1 MYEYGIDVGSVSI
14 KVAQFFNGNLVK
26 TDYIIHKGSPYNT
39 LFKIISDLK
48 EPEKIV
54 LTGSVPKVLVENLGV
69 LRVNEVEAIVR
80 GLKFLYGDFNSIIE
94 IGGIN
99 SKFITLNKGLMDFSS
114 NSLCAAGAGIF
125 LDQQAQRLC
134 VPIDKFGDIAL
145 NSKRPARI
153 AGRCSV
159 FAKSDMIHLQQIGT
173 PIEDL
178 VAGLCYA
185 LARNFKSAIIKG
197 REVLS
202 PVAFIGGVAG
212 NKGMGAALKDVLKI
226 NDSDLIIP
234 EHHKTIGAIGAV
246 LIARESSWKLRLKG
260 IENFKKWL
268 NQPEH
273 IHRLPPLNG
282 RKEWRPC
289 ILVNPPKEKTSGY
302 LGVDVGSISTNL
314 VIIDKNGNVLARK
327 YLWTK
332 GRPIDMVI
340 KGLAELNSE
349 IGDKIEIIG
358 VGTTGSGRYLIGELI
373 GADVIKNEIS
383 AQARAAI
390 EIVPDVDTIFEIGG
404 QDSKY
409 ISIENKTIVD
419 FEMNKVC
426 AAGTGSFLEEQ
437 TQVLGVRLEE
447 FGDRALEAKSPI
459 NLGER
464 CTVFIGSEVI
474 HYQNNLAERENLLA
488 GLGYSTVF
496 NYLNRVVG
504 SKKIGEHIAFQG
516 GVAANKAVVS
526 AFEEVLNKKI
536 IVPPN
541 HDVTGAIG
549 IALLVR
555 DSGIQKTKFK
565 GFDLAKKSYKTDS
578 FVCKHC
584 SNECEIN
591 RIKIEGEKPLFYG
604 GRCERYEER
613 EKVEDKNLPDL
624 FKVRNEI
631 FFKTEDIEGIEI
643 GIPRALIF
651 YELFPFFYRFLVEL
665 GFKPVLS
672 EETNRSIIDAGTAL
686 TIADTC
692 FPVKACLGHIDSL
705 IKKGIRK
712 FFIPSVITMRPN
724 SENFTRSFVCPYV
737 QSLPY
742 QAKAIFGDKIE
753 VYAPPI
759 YFDRGKK
766 VVEKGLFEFAKQF
779 GKDRRAVSEA
789 IKKAFDYQNQVQ
801 KEITQKVQ
809 KVIEDYK
816 GIILLICSRPY
827 NGYDEGLN
835 LKLIQKVRSLGILP
849 IPLDFIEL
857 DYDFLSE
864 DFYNMYWHYG
874 QKILGATK
882 FIAEKDNV
890 YAVYLSN
897 FACGPDS
904 FLINFLKEKI
914 NRKPML
920 VLELDEHS
928 GDAGFITRLEAFVDS
943 IKNMKQKVEPA
954 KIKATSL
961 LKKERKVFI
970 PYMCDGAQILCSGM
984 RFAGIDAEVMDPP
997 DEESVMLGRKF
1008 TSGRE
1013 CLPAIITAGDMLKKI
1028 KASDFIPDEASF
1040 LMAQGSGPCRFG
1052 QYYKLHRIILDK
1064 LGLNNVTIYAPNQ
1077 GPSLFD
1083 DLGPMGLKFL
1093 LLTWDGIC
1101 AVDGLEAKVR
1111 RIRPYELN
1119 RGEADRIY
1127 NEVLKAICKEIE
1139 KGKNITPILK
1149 NARITFDK
1157 IKIDKI
1163 PKPKIGI
1170 VGEIYIRSQKFS
1182 NGFLERKL
1190 ESMGCEVSLPSI
1202 AEWFFYTNFTRIRN
1216 CLWFKQF
1223 RRAIFTEIFN
1233 YYMEWRQKFIYK
1245 ILGLEPEPEVK
1256 KILRLAEK
1264 YIHPSFEGEAILSV
1278 GKTIEFMKENFS
1290 GVINVMP
1297 FTCMPG
1303 NIVTTVYKGIKD
1315 DYPEFPLLS
1324 LSFDGVANTIDEIR
1338 LETFVEQ
1345 AKKFAF
1351 SKKFLVNKIKKGG
1364 LL

>member
-1 MYEYGIDVGSVSI
+1 MYEYGVDIGSVSI
-14 KVAQFFNGNLVK
+14 KIAKFFNGNLVK
-26 TDYIIHKGSPYNT
+26 TDYIIHQGSPYNL
-39 LFKIISDLK
+39 LFNIIKNLD

-54 LTGSVPKVLVENLGV
+54 LTGSAPKTVVESLGI
-69 LRVNEVEAIVR
+69 LRVNEIEAIIR
-80 GLKFLYGDFNSIIE
+80 GLRFLYGDFGSIIE

-99 SKFITLNKGLMDFSS
+99 SKFVALNKGILDFSS

-134 VPIDKFGDIAL
+134 VPIEKFGEIAL
-145 NSKRPARI
+145 NSNRPARI

-185 LARNFKSAIIKG
+185 LARNFKSSIIKG
-197 REVLS
+197 RKIVN

-212 NKGMGAALKDVLKI
+212 NKGMVSALKDVLNI
-226 NDSDLIIP
+226 NDNDLIIP

-246 LIARESSWKLRLKG
+246 LIARESGWNLQLKG
-260 IENFKKWL
+260 IENFQRWL

-282 RKEWRPC
+282 RKEWRRS
-289 ILVNPPKEKTSGY
+289 IIVNPPREKTLGY
-302 LGVDVGSISTNL
+302 LGIDIGSISTNL
-314 VIIDKNGNVLARK
+314 VVIDKKGNVLARR

-340 KGLAELNSE
+340 KGLAELNTE
-349 IGDKIEIIG
+349 IGDRVEIIG

-390 EIVPDVDTIFEIGG
+390 EMVPDVDTIFEIGG

-437 TQVLGVRLEE
+437 TQILGVKLEE

-504 SKKIGEHIAFQG
+504 NKKIGEHIVFQG
-516 GVAANKAVVS
+516 GVAANKAVIS

-536 IVPPN
+536 TVPPN

-549 IALLVR
+549 IALIVR

-565 GFDLAKKSYKTDS
+565 GFDLIKRSYKTDS
-578 FVCKHC
+578 FICRHC

-591 RIKIEGEKPLFYG
+591 RIKIEGERPLFYG

-613 EKVEDKNLPDL
+613 EKNEDRNLPDL
-624 FKVRNEI
+624 VKIRNEI
-631 FFKTEDIEGIEI
+631 FFKTEDVEGIEI

-651 YELFPFFYRFLVEL
+651 YELFPFFYKFLTAL

-672 EETNRSIIDAGTAL
+672 EETNRTIIDAGTAL
-686 TIADTC
+686 AIADTC
-692 FPVKACLGHIDSL
+692 FPLKVCLGHIDIL
-705 IKKGIRK
+705 IKKGVKK
-712 FFIPSVITMRPN
+712 FFIPSVITMKQN
-724 SENFTRSFVCPYV
+724 SKTFTRSFVCPYV
-737 QSLPY
+737 QSFPY

-753 VYAPPI
+753 IYAPQI
-759 YFDRGKK
+759 YFDRGKE
-766 VVEKGLFEFAKQF
+766 VIEKGLYEFARKF
-779 GKDRRAVSEA
+779 GKDRKEVNEA
-789 IKKAFDYQNQVQ
+789 IRKAYDYQNSVQ
-801 KEITQKVQ
+801 EKILDKVQ
-809 KVIEDYK
+809 GVLKEYN
-816 GIILLICSRPY
+816 GTTFLICSRPY

-835 LKLIQKVRSLGILP
+835 LKLMQKIRSLGILP
-849 IPLDFIEL
+849 VPLDFIKL
-857 DYDFLSE
+857 DYNFLTE

-874 QKILGATK
+874 QKILSSTK
-882 FIAEKDNV
+882 VISEKENLYPV
-890 YAVYLSN
+890 YISN

-914 NRKPML
+914 NHKPML
-920 VLELDEHS
+920 VLELDEHT

-943 IKNMKQKVEPA
+943 IKGINKKTEPA
-954 KIKATSL
+954 KIKVTGS
-961 LKKERKVFI
+961 LKKERKIFI
-970 PYMCDGAQILCSGM
+970 PYMCDGAKILCSGM
-984 RFAGIDAEVMDPP
+984 RFAGIDAEVMEPP
-997 DEESVMLGRKF
+997 DEESIMLGRKF

-1028 KASDFIPDEASF
+1028 KSIDFAPDKTSF

-1064 LGLNNVTIYAPNQ
+1064 LGLEDVTIYAPNQ

-1083 DLGPMGLKFL
+1083 DLGPMGLRFL

-1101 AVDGLEAKVR
+1101 AVDGLEAKSR

-1119 RGEADRIY
+1119 RGETDRLYDEI
-1127 NEVLKAICKEIE
+1127 LKRLCERIE
-1139 KGKNITPILK
+1139 KGKSIIPVLK
-1149 NARITFDK
+1149 NACEKFNNVK
-1157 IKIDKI
+1157 IEKI
-1163 PKPKIGI
+1163 PKPRVGI
-1170 VGEIYIRSQKFS
+1170 VGEIYIRSQKYS
-1182 NGFLERKL
+1182 NEFLEKRL
-1190 ESMGCEVSLPSI
+1190 ESMGCEVALPSI

-1216 CLWFKQF
+1216 CLWFRQF
-1223 RRAIFTEIFN
+1223 RRAIFTKIFN
-1233 YYMEWRQKFIYK
+1233 YYMGWRQRYIYE
-1245 ILGLEPEPEVK
+1245 ILGLNPEPPITELLK
-1256 KILRLAEK
+1256 LAEK
-1264 YIHPSFEGEAILSV
+1264 YIHPSFEGEAILSI
-1278 GKTIEFMKENFS
+1278 GKTIEYIKEKFS

-1303 NIVTTVYKGIKD
+1303 NIVTTIYKRVKD

-1345 AKKFAF
+1345 AKKFSL
-1351 SKKFLVNKIKKGG
+1351 SKDLSFRH
-1364 LL
+1364 

>member
-14 KVAQFFNGNLVK
+14 KVAKFFNGNLVK
-26 TDYIIHKGSPYNT
+26 TDYIIHQGSPYDT
-39 LFKIISDLK
+39 LWKIINGLK
-48 EPEKIV
+48 VPERIV
-54 LTGSVPKVLVENLGV
+54 LTGSVPKVLVDSLGV
-69 LRVNEVEAIVR
+69 LRVNEVEAVVR
-80 GLKFLYGDFNSIIE
+80 GLRFLYGNFNSVIE

-99 SKFITLNKGLMDFSS
+99 SKFITLHKGLMDFSS

-134 VPIDKFGDIAL
+134 VPIEKFGEIAL
-145 NSKRPARI
+145 NSKRPVRI

-197 REVLS
+197 RKVLS
-202 PVAFIGGVAG
+202 PLAFIGGVAA
-212 NKGMGAALKDVLKI
+212 NKGMVTALSAVLHL
-226 NDSDLIIP
+226 NDNDLIVP

-246 LIARESSWKLRLKG
+246 LMARESDWKSRLKG
-260 IENFKKWL
+260 VENFKKWL

-282 RKEWRPC
+282 RKEWRPS
-289 ILVNPPKEKTSGY
+289 ISVNPPKEKTLGY

-340 KGLAELNSE
+340 KGLTELNSE

-390 EIVPDVDTIFEIGG
+390 EIVPNVDTIFEIGG
-404 QDSKY
+404 QDSKF
-409 ISIENKTIVD
+409 ISVENRTIVD

-437 TQVLGVRLEE
+437 TQALGVKLEE

-488 GLGYSTVF
+488 GLSYSTVF

-504 SKKIGEHIAFQG
+504 NKKIGEHIVFQG
-516 GVAANKAVVS
+516 GVASNKAVIS

-536 IVPPN
+536 TVPPN

-549 IALLVR
+549 IALIVR

-565 GFDLAKKSYKTDS
+565 GFDLTKKSYITDS

-591 RIKIEGEKPLFYG
+591 RIEIEGENPVFYG

-613 EKVEDKNLPDL
+613 EKKEDNNLPDL
-624 FKVRNEI
+624 FRMRNDI
-631 FFKTEDIEGIEI
+631 FFKTEDVEGIEI
-643 GIPRALIF
+643 GVPRALIF
-651 YELFPFFYRFLVEL
+651 YELFPFFYKFLVEL

-672 EETNRSIIDAGTAL
+672 EETNRNIIDAGAAL

-705 IKKGIRK
+705 VKKGIRK
-712 FFIPSVITMRPN
+712 FFIPSVITMKPN
-724 SENFTRSFVCPYV
+724 NQTFTRSFVCPYV

-742 QAKAIFGDKIE
+742 QAKAIFGNKIE
-753 VYAPPI
+753 IYAPPI
-759 YFDRGKK
+759 YFDRGEKI
-766 VVEKGLFEFAKQF
+766 VEKELFEFTIKF
-779 GKDRRAVSEA
+779 GKNRKTIAEA
-789 IKKAFDYQNQVQ
+789 IKKAFDYQNRVQ
-801 KEITQKVQ
+801 EEINQKIQ
-809 KVIEDYK
+809 EVIEEYR
-816 GIILLICSRPY
+816 GITFLICSRPY

-835 LKLIQKVRSLGILP
+835 LKLMQKVRNLGILP
-849 IPLDFIEL
+849 IPLDFIKL

-882 FIAEKDNV
+882 FIAEKENV
-890 YAVYLSN
+890 YPVYLSN

-920 VLELDEHS
+920 VLEIDEHS

-943 IKNMKQKVEPA
+943 IKNMKQKIEST
-954 KIKATSL
+954 KIRANSL
-961 LKKERKVFI
+961 LIKERKIFI
-970 PYMCDGAQILCSGM
+970 PYMCDGAKILCSGM
-984 RFAGIDAEVMDPP
+984 RLAGIEAEVMEPP
-997 DEESVMLGRKF
+997 DEESIMLGRKY

-1028 KASDFIPDEASF
+1028 KASDFNPDKTSF

-1064 LGLNNVTIYAPNQ
+1064 LGLDNVTIYAPNQ

-1101 AVDGLEAKVR
+1101 AVDGLESKVR

-1119 RGEADRIY
+1119 KGETDRIY
-1127 NEVLKAICKEIE
+1127 NEALKTICETIE
-1139 KGKNITPILK
+1139 NGRSIIPILK
-1149 NARITFDK
+1149 NACIKFDN
-1157 IKIDKI
+1157 IKVDKM

-1182 NGFLERKL
+1182 NGFLEKKL

-1216 CLWFKQF
+1216 CLWFNQF
-1223 RRAIFTEIFN
+1223 RRAIFTKIFN
-1233 YYMEWRQKFIYK
+1233 YYMQWRQKYIYK
-1245 ILGLEPEPEVK
+1245 ILGLEFEPEVK
-1256 KILRLAEK
+1256 EILQLAEK

-1278 GKTIEFMKENFS
+1278 GKTIEFIKENFS

-1315 DYPEFPLLS
+1315 DYPEFPLIS
-1324 LSFDGVANTIDEIR
+1324 LSFDGIANTIDEIR
-1338 LETFVEQ
+1338 FETFVEQ
-1345 AKKFAF
+1345 AKKFAL
-1351 SKKFLVNKIKKGG
+1351 SKNFFRL
-1364 LL
+1364 

>member
-1 MYEYGIDVGSVSI
+1 MHEYGIDVGSVSI
-14 KVAQFFNGNLVK
+14 KIAEFFNGNLVK
-26 TDYIIHKGSPYNT
+26 TDYIVHQGSPYNT
-39 LFKIISDLK
+39 LFKIINDLK
-48 EPEKIV
+48 EPERIV
-54 LTGSVPKVLVENLGV
+54 LTGSVPRVLVDSLGV

-80 GLKFLYGDFNSIIE
+80 GLGFLYRDFGSIIE

-99 SKFITLNKGLMDFSS
+99 SKFITLKKGLLDYSS

-134 VPIDKFGDIAL
+134 VPIENFGEVAF

-173 PIEDL
+173 PVEDL
-178 VAGLCYA
+178 IAGLCYA
-185 LARNFKSAIIKG
+185 LARNFKSAILKG
-197 REVLS
+197 RTVKA
-202 PVAFIGGVAG
+202 PVVFIGGVAG
-212 NKGMGAALKDVLKI
+212 NKGMAKALRDVLQI
-226 NDSDLIIP
+226 EDRDLIVP

-246 LIARESSWKLRLKG
+246 LIARESNWKLRLKG

-268 NQPEH
+268 SQPEH

-282 RKEWRPC
+282 RKDWRPC
-289 ILVNPPKEKTSGY
+289 ILVNPPKERTLGY

-314 VIIDKNGNVLARK
+314 VIIDKKGNVLARK

-437 TQVLGVRLEE
+437 TQVLGVKLEE

-549 IALLVR
+549 IALIVR

-578 FVCKHC
+578 FFCKHC

-631 FFKTEDIEGIEI
+631 FFKTEDVEGIEI

-651 YELFPFFYRFLVEL
+651 YELFPFFSRFLAEL

-672 EETNRSIIDAGTAL
+672 KETNRSIVDAGTAL

-692 FPVKACLGHIDSL
+692 FPVKTCLGHIDSL
-705 IKKGIRK
+705 VKKGIKK
-712 FFIPSVITMRPN
+712 FFIPSVITMKSDGQTFP
-724 SENFTRSFVCPYV
+724 RSFVCPYV

-753 VYAPPI
+753 IYAPPI
-759 YFDRGKK
+759 YFDRGKR
-766 VVEKGLFEFAKQF
+766 VIENGLFEFARKF
-779 GKDRRAVSEA
+779 GKNRKEVNAAV
-789 IKKAFDYQNQVQ
+789 KNAFDYQNLVQ
-801 KEITQKVQ
+801 KNIEKKVRDVL
-809 KVIEDYK
+809 KDYK
-816 GIILLICSRPY
+816 GITFLICSRPY

-835 LKLIQKVRSLGILP
+835 LKLMQKIRNLKILP
-849 IPLDFIEL
+849 IPLDFVEL
-857 DYDFLSE
+857 DYDSLKE

-874 QKILGATK
+874 QKILGAAK
-882 FIAEKDNV
+882 FIAEKENV
-890 YAVYLSN
+890 YPVYLSN

-914 NRKPML
+914 NHKPML

-943 IKNMKQKVEPA
+943 IKGIHQKTVPA
-954 KIKATSL
+954 KIKAVSL
-961 LKKERKVFI
+961 LRKERKVFI
-970 PYMCDGAQILCSGM
+970 PYMCDGARVLCSGM
-984 RFAGIDAEVMDPP
+984 RFAGIEAEVMDPP
-997 DEESVMLGRKF
+997 NEESIMLGRKF

-1028 KASDFIPDEASF
+1028 KASNFNPDKTSF

-1083 DLGPMGLKFL
+1083 DLGPMGLRFL

-1119 RGEADRIY
+1119 RGEADKIY
-1127 NEVLKAICKEIE
+1127 NEVLKKLCAEIE
-1139 KGKNITPILK
+1139 KGRSIITILK
-1149 NARITFDK
+1149 NARAKLDNIQ
-1157 IKIDKI
+1157 IDKI

-1182 NGFLERKL
+1182 NGFLERRL

-1216 CLWFKQF
+1216 CLWFKQV
-1223 RRAIFTEIFN
+1223 RRAIFTKSFN
-1233 YYMEWRQKFIYK
+1233 YYMGWRQRYIYK
-1245 ILGLEPEPEVK
+1245 ILGLEPEPEIK
-1256 KILRLAEK
+1256 EILRLAEK
-1264 YIHPSFEGEAILSV
+1264 YIHSSFEGEAILSV
-1278 GKTIEFMKENFS
+1278 GKTIEFIKENFS

-1303 NIVTTVYKGIKD
+1303 NIVTTIYKGIKD
-1315 DYPEFPLLS
+1315 DYTEFPLLS
-1324 LSFDGVANTIDEIR
+1324 LSFDGVANTIDELR

-1345 AKKFAF
+1345 AKKFSL
-1351 SKKFLVNKIKKGG
+1351 SKNLFFGNKKGG